1 MLLFETRCD
10 GQTGMP
16 VGDGH
21 PQVMGMG
28 KDPYPLCVAGMP
40 VGKKKPSEHRHG
52 WALPTPT
59 AFDCIFNCRFL
70 TILLKLGSSDTCS
83 IYEFSAKQ

>member
-40 VGKKKPSEHRHG
+40 VGKKS
-52 WALPTPT
+52 LV
-59 AFDCIFNCRFL
+59 
-70 TILLKLGSSDTCS
+70 S
-83 IYEFSAKQ
+83 IGMGGHYPRPPRSIASLIVVFSQSF